1 MFDDLPEG
9 PTVKI
14 YGVDEIVVEKLV
26 ALSDRARNEP
36 RDLYDLWYLLST
48 YDLHIAEMQPEL
60 ETKLAFR
67 QRDTENILQAV
78 TKKEEHLRRLWRARL
93 SHQISELPPYND
105 VYRHV
110 VRALR
115 AADFN

>member
-1 MFDDLPEG
+1 MRK
-9 PTVKI
+9 TRI
-14 YGVDEIVVEKLV
+14 YCLAPSLNILV
-26 ALSDRARNEP
+26 RESENSLRPWNLTTLCWLIAA
-36 RDLYDLWYLLST
+36 YLLR
-48 YDLHIAEMQPEL
+48 LFVCV
-60 ETKLAFR
+60 FR
-67 QRDTENILQAV
+67 HRDTENILQAV